1 MHPYFMDKEVGNDCR
16 SNMGCTL
23 CFSKVART
31 ACLQG
36 GPVLRPAP
44 PAATVLATLHV
55 SLLNPHRDPEARCF
69 SNQFILQLRLSHL
82 HKTHS

>member
-1 MHPYFMDKEVGNDCR
+1 M
-16 SNMGCTL
+16 
-23 CFSKVART
+23 
-31 ACLQG
+31 
-36 GPVLRPAP
+36 LRPAPPAP

-82 HKTHS
+82 HKTQLEVVELDLEAKKSDPTAHTFIF

>member
-1 MHPYFMDKEVGNDCR
+1 M
-16 SNMGCTL
+16 
-23 CFSKVART
+23 
-31 ACLQG
+31 
-36 GPVLRPAP
+36 LRPAPPAP

>member
-1 MHPYFMDKEVGNDCR
+1 MHPYFMEKEVGSDCR
-16 SNMGCTL
+16 SNMGCTPW
-23 CFSKVART
+23 FSKVART

-36 GPVLRPAP
+36 GLVLLPA

-55 SLLNPHRDPEARCF
+55 SLLTPHRDPEARCF

>member
-1 MHPYFMDKEVGNDCR
+1 MTVVVIWAAPCVSVRWLEQHVCR
-16 SNMGCTL
+16 E
-23 CFSKVART
+23 ARCY
-31 ACLQG
+31 A
-36 GPVLRPAP
+36 PPPPAP

>member
-1 MHPYFMDKEVGNDCR
+1 MSAGRPGATPR
-16 SNMGCTL
+16 
-23 CFSKVART
+23 
-31 ACLQG
+31 
-36 GPVLRPAP
+36 PPPAP